1 MEERI
6 VRRTKVAGSLMAV
19 MLMAVA
25 CSSAGSSASP
35 AGSTPA
41 SAPPASAGAG
51 ESASASASAG
61 GELGGSVSVIGTWTG
76 TEQESFM
83 AMVKPWEDQTGAKVQ
98 YTGTRDINNILSTGI
113 QSGLLPDLAG
123 LPGPGQ
129 MAEYVKAG
137 ALKPLND
144 VIDMSAYTADTAPGL
159 VTLGTVDGKL
169 YGIFIKADI
178 KGLFWYNTGVYKA
191 GVPATY
197 DDLLANAKTTAT
209 GIGGDAKSF
218 CVGLESGAASG
229 WPGSDWVEQ
238 FVLNGSGPD
247 VYDKW
252 VAGQQK
258 WTSPEIKA
266 AFEAFG
272 NVIAN
277 TFGGGKNANA
287 TNFVA
292 SGDKL
297 FSNPPGCVFVNH
309 GTFITDA
316 FKKTG
321 GAKDG
326 QFDFIP
332 FPTMNP
338 AFAGAVEGSG
348 DLFGMFNDTPQAK
361 SLIAYLTTPEA
372 QAIWVSRGGA
382 LSANKQVTSYPNDIL
397 KKAAEALVNAKTFRF
412 DGGDNMPQ
420 AMNDAFFKAIVSYA
434 QDPSK
439 LDSIL
444 SNLDSV
450 QASSYTP

>member
-1 MEERI
+1 MHVASTPRRRLIALLGAGAI
-6 VRRTKVAGSLMAV
+6 VVG
-19 MLMAVA
+19 A
-25 CSSAGSSASP
+25 CSSGTASSAPS
-35 AGSTPA
+35 AAESAAA
-41 SAPPASAGAG
+41 SAPAASSEASAPAS
-51 ESASASASAG
+51 
-61 GELGGSVSVIGTWTG
+61 GGSEDLSGQTVSVIGTWTG
-76 TEQESFM
+76 TEQESFL
-83 AMVKPWEDQTGAKVQ
+83 AMTKPWSDKTGATVK
-98 YTGTRDINNILSTGI
+98 YTGTRDINAILSTGI

-129 MAEYVKAG
+129 AAEYVQAG

-144 VIDMSAYTADTAPGL
+144 VIDMSTYTADTAPGL
-159 VTLGTVDGKL
+159 VKLGTINDQL
-169 YGIFIKADI
+169 YGIFIKADV
-178 KGLFWYNTGVYKA
+178 KGLFWYNTGVFKD
-191 GVPATY
+191 GTPTSY
-197 DDLLANAKTTAT
+197 DDLLAKGKSTAA
-209 GIGGDAKSF
+209 GIGGDAKTF

-238 FVLNGSGPD
+238 FVLQQSGPD
-247 VYDKW
+247 VYDSW
-252 VAGQQK
+252 VAGKTK
-258 WTSPEIKA
+258 WTDPAIKQ

-321 GAKDG
+321 GATDG

-332 FPTMNP
+332 FPQINP
-338 AFAGAVEGSG
+338 AYAGAVEGSG
-348 DLFGMFNDTPQAK
+348 DMFGMFNDTPAAK
-361 SLIAYLTTPEA
+361 SLIAWLATPEA
-372 QAIWVSRGGA
+372 QSIWVGRGGA
-382 LSANKQVTSYPNDIL
+382 LSANKQVSNYPNDIL
-397 KKAAEALVNAKTFRF
+397 KKAAAALTGASIFRF

-420 AMNDAFFKAIVSYA
+420 AMNDAFFKAMVAYA

-444 SNLDSV
+444 ANLDSV
-450 QASSYTP
+450 QSSSYSQ

>member
-6 VRRTKVAGSLMAV
+6 VRRSRVAGSLMAITLLV
-19 MLMAVA
+19 VA
-25 CSSAGSSASP
+25 CSSGGSSASP
-35 AGSTPA
+35 AASTPA
-41 SAPPASAGAG
+41 SAPA
-51 ESASASASAG
+51 ASASG
-61 GELGGSVSVIGTWTG
+61 GESPAASGGALGGSVSVIGTWTG
-76 TEQESFM
+76 AEQESFM
-83 AMVKPWEDQTGAKVQ
+83 AMVKPWEDQTGAKVE
-98 YTGTRDINNILSTGI
+98 YTGTRDINNILTTGI

-129 MAEYVKAG
+129 MAEYVQAG

-144 VIDMSAYTADTAPGL
+144 VIDMTAYTADTAPGL
-159 VTLGTVDGKL
+159 VTLGTVNDQL

-178 KGLFWYNTGVYKA
+178 KGLFWYNTGVYKDGA
-191 GVPATY
+191 PATY
-197 DDLLANAKTTAT
+197 DELLAKGKTTAD
-209 GIGGDAKSF
+209 GIGGEAKTF

-247 VYDKW
+247 VYDEW

-297 FSNPPGCVFVNH
+297 FSTPPGCVFVNH

-321 GAKDG
+321 GATDG
-326 QFDFIP
+326 QFDFYP

-361 SLIAYLTTPEA
+361 SLVAYLATPEA
-372 QAIWVSRGGA
+372 QAIWVGRGGA
-382 LSANKQVTSYPNDIL
+382 LSANKKVTSYPNEIL

-420 AMNDAFFKAIVSYA
+420 AMQDAFFKAIVDYA

-444 SNLDSV
+444 TNLDSV

>member
-1 MEERI
+1 
-6 VRRTKVAGSLMAV
+6 
-19 MLMAVA
+19 
-25 CSSAGSSASP
+25 
-35 AGSTPA
+35 
-41 SAPPASAGAG
+41 
-51 ESASASASAG
+51 
-61 GELGGSVSVIGTWTG
+61 
-76 TEQESFM
+76 
-83 AMVKPWEDQTGAKVQ
+83 
-98 YTGTRDINNILSTGI
+98 
-113 QSGLLPDLAG
+113 LAD
-123 LPGPGQ
+123 
-129 MAEYVKAG
+129 YVTAG

>member
-6 VRRTKVAGSLMAV
+6 FRRSRGVGLLAITAIV
-19 MLMAVA
+19 AVA
-25 CSSAGSSASP
+25 CSSGGSSASP
-35 AGSTPA
+35 AASTPA

-51 ESASASASAG
+51 ESPSASAG
-61 GELGGSVSVIGTWTG
+61 GQLGGSVSVIGTWTG

-129 MAEYVKAG
+129 MAEYVQAG

-159 VTLGTVDGKL
+159 VTLGTVNDQL
-169 YGIFIKADI
+169 YGIFIKADV
-178 KGLFWYNTGVYKA
+178 KGLFWYNTGVYKDGA
-191 GVPATY
+191 PATY
-197 DDLLANAKTTAT
+197 DDLLAKGKTTAE
-209 GIGGDAKSF
+209 GIGGDAKTF

-258 WTSPEIKA
+258 WTSPEIKS

-297 FSNPPGCVFVNH
+297 FSTPPGCVFVNH

-321 GAKDG
+321 GATDG
-326 QFDFIP
+326 QFDFVP

-338 AFAGAVEGSG
+338 AYAGAVEGSG

-372 QAIWVSRGGA
+372 QAIWVGRGGA
-382 LSANKQVTSYPNDIL
+382 LSANKQVTAYPNDIL

-450 QASSYTP
+450 QASSYTQ